1 MRISDWSSDVC
12 SSDLDNEISWLRW
25 EGLDPLD
32 SAFAGFVATAL
43 AIRRSYPE
51 LRQPDFLHGEPVEE
65 AGSPNVQWLG
75 AEGTP
80 MPEDGWRDPI
90 VKVIGLLYSALHG
103 RRLLLLSNSHHEPV
117 SFQLPPAAV
126 SAAWD
131 TAIGRAHV

>member
-32 SAFAGFVATAL
+32 SAFAGFVAPAL

-51 LRQPDFLHGEPVEE
+51 LRQPDFLHGEPVEV
-65 AGSPNVQWLG
+65 AGSPNVQRLG

-80 MPEDGWRDPI
+80 LQEDGGRDPI
-90 VKVIGLLYSALHG
+90 VKVIGDRMSVGLGKSVSVRVDPGG
-103 RRLLLLSNSHHEPV
+103 RRIIQKQNNS
-117 SFQLPPAAV
+117 
-126 SAAWD
+126 
-131 TAIGRAHV
+131 